1 MGRSNQNPRNKAM
14 RTISKFLCIIS
25 LMLIPQTAL
34 GTRGKVVRPFEQ
46 EGELISVNPIDGLV
60 SARLE
65 KSNIKPANL
74 CSDVVFI
81 RRVYLDT
88 LGILP
93 DGLDVRQFLRDNR
106 PDKRSVLIEELLN
119 KREEFARYWSLK
131 WCDILRV
138 KSEYPINLW
147 PNAVQAYHR
156 WIYDALKQNM
166 PYHKLARELLTAS
179 GSNFRVPQVNFYR
192 AIQGQNKSAIAAAA
206 ALTFMGVRLE
216 KWPREKSE
224 NLEAFFSRVAYKKTA
239 EWKEEIV
246 YLDPSASEPLTAVFP
261 DGRKVDIGPE
271 QDPREV
277 FADWLIRSGN
287 PYFARNIVNRLWYW
301 LMGRGIIHEPDD
313 IRLDNPAS
321 NPELLTWL
329 EKELVKSRYDLRHIY
344 RLILNSRT
352 YQQSSI
358 PQSDDP
364 QAESLFAYYPVRQ
377 LDAEVL
383 IDAICKITST
393 QESYQSP
400 IPEPFAFIPSQQHS
414 IELADGSIT
423 SPFLEMF
430 GRPGRDTGLESQRSN
445 QPTDEQRLHML
456 NSTNIQ
462 RKIENSQR
470 LREMVKIA
478 KGKRPMIID
487 ILYMNVLSRSP
498 TPAETA
504 ASLEYFKTD
513 GITPPQAIND
523 ITWALM
529 NTKEFLYKH

>member
-1 MGRSNQNPRNKAM
+1 M

-25 LMLIPQTAL
+25 LILIPQTAP
-34 GTRGKVVRPFEQ
+34 GEQGQVVRPFEQ
-46 EGELISVNPIDGLV
+46 EGKFVSANPIDGLI
-60 SARLE
+60 SAELE
-65 KSNIKPANL
+65 KNGITSANL
-74 CSDVVFI
+74 CSDEVFI
-81 RRVYLDT
+81 RRVFLDT

-93 DGLDVRQFLRDNR
+93 DGQDVRRFLRDNR
-106 PDKRSVLIEELLN
+106 LDKRSALIEELLN
-119 KREEFARYWSLK
+119 RREEFAEYWSLK

-156 WIYDALKQNM
+156 WIYEALRGNM
-166 PYHKLARELLTAS
+166 AYDKFARELLTAS

-192 AIQGQNKSAIAAAA
+192 AIQGQNKSAIAGAV
-206 ALTFMGVRLE
+206 ALTFMGSRLE
-216 KWPREKSE
+216 KWPSDKRE
-224 NLEAFFSRVAYKKTA
+224 NLEVFFSRVGYKKTA

-246 YLDPSASEPLTAVFP
+246 YLDPSASVPLAAIFP
-261 DGRKVDIGPE
+261 DGKGVLIQPE

-277 FADWLIRSGN
+277 FADWLITGGN
-287 PYFARNIVNRLWYW
+287 PYFARNIVNRIWYW
-301 LMGRGIIHEPDD
+301 LMGRGIVHEPDD
-313 IRLDNPAS
+313 IRPDNPPS
-321 NPELLTWL
+321 NPELLSLL
-329 EKELVKSRYDLRHIY
+329 ERELVKSKYDLRHIY

-364 QAESLFAYYPVRQ
+364 QAEGLFAYYPTRQ

-383 IDAICKITST
+383 IDAICKITGT

-400 IPEPFAFIPSQQHS
+400 IPEPFSFIPTQQHS

-423 SPFLEMF
+423 SSFLEMF

-456 NSTNIQ
+456 NSTHIQ
-462 RKIENSQR
+462 QKIENSQR
-470 LREMVKIA
+470 LRGLVKVA

-487 ILYMNVLSRSP
+487 ILYMNILSRSP

-504 ASLEYFKTD
+504 AAMEYFKTEAV
-513 GITPPQAIND
+513 TPPQAVND
-523 ITWALM
+523 ITWALI
-529 NTKEFLYKH
+529 NTKEFLYRH